1 MSLRFLPVAAACAL
15 SGALCATLTL
25 GVGCFD
31 TEYISVE
38 RDPVLR
44 PVGDAC
50 TVDVECATGRCV
62 AGVCDDGG
70 CNNDDDCRN
79 DELCVFGACEPAD
92 EFACQPDQAP
102 LLSRSPSGS
111 IEFGEVNVGTT
122 ATQTV
127 TITNLGDCL
136 LTLSAAGLLST
147 GSPDFSCDRCDP
159 TNYPQRIPPNRTFD
173 IIVAFSPTGAGDAT
187 SQLLVNSD
195 DLTAEDDGRISIDL
209 HASYSGQPTIVV
221 EPLEVNFDYVAVG
234 SNRTIDV
241 QITNRGTGNAALTIT
256 DLFVES
262 STQFT
267 IPDESNINQTNPKLL
282 GHYNPDLPDTIL
294 TVPVTF
300 APQGTPA
307 NHTANLVIRTSDF
320 TTLQVPLSGS
330 SLGPPQ
336 ITVSATEL
344 EYKCQGSPLD
354 PCPAPEA
361 YPVGMVAYRQFT
373 ITNSGQSNLT
383 INMTL
388 GGEAG
393 DFAVSPS
400 FVPPIAPGGMMPITV
415 FFNPSAPSDPAN
427 RFDPVEAFDAM
438 LNITSNDTDPG
449 TDVLKTVVLRGFSK
463 GGQNDQVLKLEMNFE
478 NADNSWAGNDY
489 RDVDLELVS
498 PTGFSCAKPIRTWGE
513 SPPGSGNY
521 VVISEEDLCDEW
533 NAYGQEGQTNWIA
546 LGQYEEPERIIVFG
560 LGPTGAE
567 GGVFRANVYYIE
579 DCANIPTGLLANIL
593 GIGGSIL
600 LGILGGAVGIPITVP
615 PDQISDMIANNC
627 FDHES
632 STATLHISRDGVE
645 DAAPQVRLNN
655 KGEVRE
661 IATLTRSNGQFCN
674 ENLGVLCQ

>member
-1 MSLRFLPVAAACAL
+1 MTMRSFNAVAACAF
-15 SGALCATLTL
+15 GATLAMA
-25 GVGCFD
+25 VGCFD

-38 RDPVLR
+38 REPVLR

-70 CNNDDDCRN
+70 CDNDEDCRN

-92 EFACQPDQAP
+92 LFACQPDQAP
-102 LLSRSPSGS
+102 QLSRAPAGT
-111 IEFGEVNVGTT
+111 IEFGNVNIGTT
-122 ATQTV
+122 AEQII
-127 TITNLGDCL
+127 TIENTGDCL
-136 LTLSAAGLLST
+136 LTLSDAGLLGT
-147 GSPDFSCDRCDP
+147 GSPDFHCDLCDP
-159 TNYPQRIPPNRTFD
+159 TNFPMRIPPFRSIDLTVTFT
-173 IIVAFSPTGAGDAT
+173 PTAAGDAT
-187 SQLLVNSD
+187 SQLMVTSD
-195 DLTAEDDGRISIDL
+195 DLTAEDEGRITIDL
-209 HASYSGQPTIVV
+209 HAAYDGAATIVV

-267 IPDESNINQTNPKLL
+267 IPDESRVNQTNPKVL
-282 GHYNPDLPDTIL
+282 GHYNPDLADTIL

-307 NHTANLVIRTSDF
+307 NHMASLVIITDDF
-320 TTLQVPLSGS
+320 TTLHVPLSGS

-336 ITVSATEL
+336 ITVSANEFIFR
-344 EYKCQGSPLD
+344 CAGGD
-354 PCPAPEA
+354 PCPLGEA

-373 ITNSGQSNLT
+373 ISNSGQSNLT
-383 INMTL
+383 VNMTL

-393 DFAVSPS
+393 DYAVSPS
-400 FVPPIAPGGMMPITV
+400 LVPPIAPGGMMPITV
-415 FFNPSAPSDPAN
+415 FFNPSAPSDMMN
-427 RFDPVEAFDAM
+427 RFDPIDSFDAV
-438 LNITSNDTDPG
+438 LNITSNDTDPAS
-449 TDVLKTVVLRGFSK
+449 DVLKMVTLRGFSK

-498 PTGFSCAKPIRTWGE
+498 PLGLSCAKPIRQWGE

-521 VVISEEDLCDEW
+521 VVISEEDLCDDW
-533 NAYGQEGQTNWIA
+533 NATGLEGQSNWIA

-600 LGILGGAVGIPITVP
+600 LGILGGAVGIPIAVP

-627 FDHES
+627 FDHEG

-645 DAAPQVRLNN
+645 DAAPQVRLNS
-655 KGEVRE
+655 KGQVLE
-661 IATLTRSNGQFCN
+661 IATLTRLNGQFCN
-674 ENLGVLCQ
+674 TQLGVLCQ

>member
-1 MSLRFLPVAAACAL
+1 MLRSSHASLTVPVLALAALA
-15 SGALCATLTL
+15 G
-25 GVGCFD
+25 GCFD

-38 RDPVLR
+38 REPVRR
-44 PVGDAC
+44 PVGEAC
-50 TVDVECATGRCV
+50 TVDAECATGRCV

-92 EFACQPDQAP
+92 LFACQPDQRP
-102 LLSRSPSGS
+102 QLSLSPGTSV
-111 IEFGEVNVGTT
+111 EFGEVNIGASAEQV
-122 ATQTV
+122 
-127 TITNLGDCL
+127 ITLENTGDCL
-136 LTLSAAGLLST
+136 LTISDAGLLGT
-147 GSPDFSCDRCDP
+147 GSQDFHCDLCDP
-159 TNYPQRIPPNRTFD
+159 ENLPQRIPPFRSWDVT
-173 IIVAFSPTGAGDAT
+173 VSFSPTGAGEAT
-187 SQLLVNSD
+187 SELQLTTDDVTAGDEGRVNV
-195 DLTAEDDGRISIDL
+195 AL
-209 HASYSGQPTIVV
+209 HATYSGEPAIVV
-221 EPLEVNFDYVAVG
+221 EPLEVHFDYVPVG
-234 SNRTIDV
+234 SNRSVEV
-241 QITNRGTGNAALTIT
+241 QITNRGTGNAAAIIT
-256 DLFVES
+256 DLFIES

-267 IPDESNINQTNPKLL
+267 IPPESRITQLNPVTL
-282 GHYNPDLPDTIL
+282 GRYNPDLADTIL
-294 TVPVTF
+294 TVPVSF

-307 NHTANLVIRTSDF
+307 NHTANLVIIAEGM
-320 TTLQVPLSGS
+320 LEPLTIPLDGS

-336 ITVSATEL
+336 ITVSATEFQF
-344 EYKCQGSPLD
+344 KCQGSPLD

-361 YPVGMVAYRQFT
+361 YPVGIVAYRQFT

-383 INMTL
+383 VNMTL

-393 DFAVSPS
+393 DFSVSPA
-400 FVPPIAPGGMMPITV
+400 FVPPISPGGVMPITV
-415 FFNPSAPSDPAN
+415 FFNPSAPSDPSN
-427 RFDPVEAFDAM
+427 RFNPVEAFDAV
-438 LNITSNDTDPG
+438 LNITSNDTDPAG
-449 TDVLKTVVLRGFSK
+449 DVLKTVVLKGFSK

-498 PTGFSCAKPIRTWGE
+498 PTGFSCAKPIRTYGE

-521 VVISEEDLCDEW
+521 VVIAEEDLCDEW
-533 NAYGQEGQTNWIA
+533 NAFGQDGQANWIA
-546 LGQYEEPERIIVFG
+546 MGQYEEPERIVVFG

-632 STATLHISRDGVE
+632 STTTLHISLDGTEV
-645 DAAPQVRLNN
+645 AAPQVRLNS
-655 KGEVRE
+655 KGDVRE
-661 IATLTRSNGQFCN
+661 VTALHRLNGMFCDN
-674 ENLGVLCQ
+674 NVGIPCP

>member
-1 MSLRFLPVAAACAL
+1 MRNALFPVVAVAFL
-15 SGALCATLTL
+15 GA
-25 GVGCFD
+25 VGCK
-31 TEYISVE
+31 EVSVTYSN
-38 RDPVLR
+38 PTPPAR
-44 PVGDAC
+44 PVGEAC
-50 TVDVECATGRCV
+50 TVDIECATGRCV

-102 LLSRSPSGS
+102 LLSRSPSGT
-111 IEFGEVNVGTT
+111 IEFGEVNIGT
-122 ATQTV
+122 AAEQV
-127 TITNLGDCL
+127 ITITNLGDCL
-136 LTLSAAGLLST
+136 LTLSAAGLLGT

-159 TNYPQRIPPNRTFD
+159 TIYPQRIPPNRTLD
-173 IIVAFSPTGAGDAT
+173 ITVGFSPTSAGDAA
-187 SQLLVNSD
+187 SQLLINSD
-195 DLTAEDDGRISIDL
+195 DLTAGDEGHIAIDL
-209 HASYSGQPTIVV
+209 HAAYSGEPTIVV
-221 EPLEVNFDYVAVG
+221 EPLEANFDFVAVG
-234 SNRTIDV
+234 NNRTIELQV
-241 QITNRGTGNAALTIT
+241 TNRGTGNAALIIT
-256 DLFVES
+256 NLFVES

-267 IPDESNINQTNPKLL
+267 IPPEAGISQLNPRTL
-282 GHYNPDLPDTIL
+282 GRYNPDVPDTIL

-307 NHTANLVIRTSDF
+307 NHAADLVITAANMLEPLR
-320 TTLQVPLSGS
+320 VPLTGS

-336 ITVSATEL
+336 ITVSATEFQF
-344 EYKCQGSPLD
+344 KCQGSPLD

-361 YPVGMVAYRQFT
+361 YPVGIVAYRQFT
-373 ITNSGQSNLT
+373 ITNSGQSNLNV
-383 INMTL
+383 NMTL

-393 DFAVSPS
+393 DFSVSPS
-400 FVPPIAPGGMMPITV
+400 FVPPISPGGVMPITV

-427 RFDPVEAFDAM
+427 RFNPIEAFDAV
-438 LNITSNDTDPG
+438 LNITSNDTDPA
-449 TDVLKTVVLRGFSK
+449 TDVLKTVVLKGFSK
-463 GGQNDQVLKLEMNFE
+463 GGQNDQVLKLEMNYE

-498 PTGFSCAKPIRTWGE
+498 PTGFSCAKPIRTWAE

-521 VVISEEDLCDEW
+521 QVISEEDLCDEW
-533 NAYGQEGQTNWIA
+533 NAYGQEGQANWIA

-627 FDHES
+627 FDHAS
-632 STATLHISRDGVE
+632 SMATLHISRDGVE
-645 DAAPQVRLNN
+645 DAAPQVRLGS

-661 IATLTRSNGQFCN
+661 IATLTRTNGQFCN
-674 ENLGVLCQ
+674 ASLGVNCQ